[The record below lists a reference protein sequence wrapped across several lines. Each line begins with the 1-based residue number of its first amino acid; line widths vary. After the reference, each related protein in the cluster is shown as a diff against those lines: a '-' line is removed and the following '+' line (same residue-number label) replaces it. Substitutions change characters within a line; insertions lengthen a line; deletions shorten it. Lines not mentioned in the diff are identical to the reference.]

1 MRIPLS
7 AAIVLA
13 LARLGLGAG
22 PDASLSLEEVRRV
35 AEAPTIDGRLNDPVW
50 QQATRLSGLTEL
62 FVKAPGP
69 EKFRTDGYV
78 GYDREALYLAGRCYE
93 EHMDKVRATFTGR
106 DNPLIWRDGCVELYF
121 DPTNAGDQFYKV
133 TIGAAGGVTD
143 LWRVGAKLDSAWNA
157 EGMETAVVRGAKS
170 WDWEMALPWAALGV
184 ACPEGRMWTFCLVRF
199 SYTTGRLV
207 GATWSPGGHSGTP
220 HLHGLLCFGPM
231 LDSWVVPVAARRG
244 PRWRI
249 GRPDFE
255 LRYRARGSMIS
266 ELIGE
271 VELSLTSAALELAP
285 IAPGDCLK
293 DLQTQLADCRGQ
305 LTKLAP
311 GAGTPQDPAQRIPV
325 QHGLERLREK
335 SRDLHWEC
343 RIARLFADGQ

>member
-1 MRIPLS
+1 MRTVLL
-7 AAIVLA
+7 IVILVA
-13 LARLGLGAG
+13 LPRLGLGAEPG
-22 PDASLSLEEVRRV
+22 GFLALEEVKSV
-35 AEAPTIDGRLNDPVW
+35 AEAPAINGRLDDPAW
-50 QQATRLSGLTEL
+50 RQATRLSGLAEL
-62 FVKAPGP
+62 FVKEPGP
-69 EKFRTDGYV
+69 AKFRTDGYV
-78 GYDREALYLAGRCYE
+78 GYDRDALYLAGRCYE
-93 EHMDKVRATFTGR
+93 GRMDRVRATFTGR

-121 DPTNAGDQFYKV
+121 DPTNTGDQFYKI

-143 LWRVGAKLDSAWNA
+143 LWRVGTKLDSAWNA

-244 PRWRI
+244 PRWGI

-255 LRYRARGSMIS
+255 LSFRARGAAIS
-266 ELIGE
+266 ELVDE
-271 VELSLTSAALELAP
+271 VESSLTWAAIELVPLPQA
-285 IAPGDCLK
+285 DCLK
-293 DLQTQLADCRGQ
+293 SLRTQLKECRGQ
-305 LTKLAP
+305 VAKLAP
-311 GAGTPQDPAQRIPV
+311 EPGIAGDPAQRVRV
-325 QHGLERLREK
+325 QQGLERLREK
-335 SRDLHWEC
+335 ARDVQWEC
-343 RIARLFADGQ
+343 RIARLFADGR